1 MKPNSIRGQHTYI
14 ILLRLN
20 NEDRASDVVQCASIR
35 KQRTPLT
42 LCIERRHGARV
53 FRQTYCMTLQRWS
66 TSEVI
71 QLWTSEWIDWVRQWG
86 KWLLRSCSCIMIFRF
101 DEEDKKSNNC
111 RKKIIIDKIYGF
123 CIQKYGVSNP
133 ILLNTLRSVG
143 STP

>member
-1 MKPNSIRGQHTYI
+1 
-14 ILLRLN
+14 
-20 NEDRASDVVQCASIR
+20 
-35 KQRTPLT
+35 
-42 LCIERRHGARV
+42 
-53 FRQTYCMTLQRWS
+53 
-66 TSEVI
+66 
-71 QLWTSEWIDWVRQWG
+71 
-86 KWLLRSCSCIMIFRF
+86 MIFRF